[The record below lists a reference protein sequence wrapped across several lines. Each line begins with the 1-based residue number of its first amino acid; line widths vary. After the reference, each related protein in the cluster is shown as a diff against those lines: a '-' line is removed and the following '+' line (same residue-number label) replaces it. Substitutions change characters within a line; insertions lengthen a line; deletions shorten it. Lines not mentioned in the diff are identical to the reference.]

1 MERDG
6 PVDTPEF
13 YAEILQ
19 DFMDEVVEEA
29 EQTTLSLEEK
39 PGLKTGSKEA
49 KEAAD
54 LRHESIGEA
63 LAIDLQGLNLNGHR
77 NFFFHSLILPPQV

>member
-6 PVDTPEF
+6 PVDAPEF

-29 EQTTLSLEEK
+29 EQTTLPLEEK

-54 LRHESIGEA
+54 KA
-63 LAIDLQGLNLNGHR
+63 NKK
-77 NFFFHSLILPPQV
+77 PK

>member
-6 PVDTPEF
+6 PVDAPEF

-29 EQTTLSLEEK
+29 EQTTLPLEEK

-49 KEAAD
+49 KEADGRYWLSEIKTA
-54 LRHESIGEA
+54 
-63 LAIDLQGLNLNGHR
+63 
-77 NFFFHSLILPPQV
+77 

>member
-19 DFMDEVVEEA
+19 DFMDEVIEEA
-29 EQTTLSLEEK
+29 EQTTLPTGDEK
-39 PGLKTGSKEA
+39 KELKTGSKEA
-49 KEAAD
+49 KDAAKKAN
-54 LRHESIGEA
+54 EKK
-63 LAIDLQGLNLNGHR
+63 
-77 NFFFHSLILPPQV
+77 

>member
-6 PVDTPEF
+6 PVDSPEF

-29 EQTTLSLEEK
+29 EQTTLPLEEK
-39 PGLKTGSKEA
+39 PGLKTGSKES

-54 LRHESIGEA
+54 KA
-63 LAIDLQGLNLNGHR
+63 NKK
-77 NFFFHSLILPPQV
+77 PK

>member
-29 EQTTLSLEEK
+29 EQTTLPLEEK

-49 KEAAD
+49 KDAAKKAK
-54 LRHESIGEA
+54 EKK
-63 LAIDLQGLNLNGHR
+63 
-77 NFFFHSLILPPQV
+77 

>member
-29 EQTTLSLEEK
+29 EQTTLPVNEEK
-39 PGLKTGSKEA
+39 KDLKTGSKEA

-54 LRHESIGEA
+54 KANKKSK
-63 LAIDLQGLNLNGHR
+63 
-77 NFFFHSLILPPQV
+77 

>member
-29 EQTTLSLEEK
+29 EQTTLPLDHEEK
-39 PGLKTGSKEA
+39 KELKTGSKEA

-54 LRHESIGEA
+54 KA
-63 LAIDLQGLNLNGHR
+63 NKKK
-77 NFFFHSLILPPQV
+77 